1 VIDEFPGA
9 GSTPGAGASQTTG
22 RQVVV
27 FADVDT
33 DPAPVLES
41 VLGAESVASSRDFD
55 GQQADAGQ
63 APATVYAE
71 LGVAVVSADPDQL
84 SALQLA
90 PEAQG
95 AIASIS
101 PELVYR
107 VLDGS
112 PDYVAGYRDGVADLS
127 TRLGAGTASGGTA
140 GPGAGGSG
148 GRIGISQFRDD
159 DDTTWGLHAT
169 RVDSSPAS
177 GKGVAVAVLDTGFA
191 LGHPDFA
198 GRTITAASFVPGETP
213 QDGHGHGTHCTGT
226 ACGPR
231 TPTGSRRYG
240 VAYEADV
247 FIGKVLGDSG
257 SGSDATVLGG
267 INWALA
273 QGCSVVSMSLGAD
286 VPEPHPPYTAVGRR
300 ALARG
305 TLIIAAAGNNARRHE
320 RDWGFVGAPANSPY
334 IMAIAALEQD
344 LSVAY
349 FSARSGIG
357 RGGQIDNAAP
367 GWQVYSSWL
376 LPQRY
381 NTISGTSMA
390 TPHVAGIA
398 ALWAQQ
404 TGLRGGELWSVLAQE
419 SDRLYEPG
427 VDVAAGLVLAPQ

>member
-1 VIDEFPGA
+1 MIDEFADA
-9 GSTPGAGASQTTG
+9 GSTPGPDATQRTTG

-33 DPAPVLES
+33 DPTPVLES
-41 VLGAESVASSRDFD
+41 VLGPSTVASSRDFD
-55 GQQADAGQ
+55 GQQADATQ

-71 LGVAVVSADPDQL
+71 LGVAVVTADPDQL

-90 PEAQG
+90 PDAQG
-95 AIASIS
+95 AILSIS
-101 PELVYR
+101 PERFYR
-107 VLDGS
+107 VLDRS
-112 PDYVAGYRDGVADLS
+112 SDYVAGYRDGVVDLS
-127 TRLGAGTASGGTA
+127 GRLGAGDSAGSPPAGSGGT
-140 GPGAGGSG
+140 
-148 GRIGISQFRDD
+148 IGISQFRDD
-159 DDTTWGLHAT
+159 QAATWGLHAT
-169 RVDSSPAS
+169 RVTTSPAS
-177 GKGVAVAVLDTGFA
+177 GRGVKVAVLDTGFA

-198 GRTITAASFVPGETP
+198 GRNITAASFVPGEQP
-213 QDGHGHGTHCTGT
+213 QDGHGHGTHVTGT

-231 TPTGSRRYG
+231 TPSGSRRYG
-240 VAYEADV
+240 IAYECDI
-247 FIGKVLGDSG
+247 FIGKVLGDDG

-273 QGCSVVSMSLGAD
+273 QRCHVVSMSLGAD
-286 VPEPHPPYTAVGRR
+286 VPEPHPPYTEVGRR

-305 TLIIAAAGNNARRHE
+305 ALIVAAAGNNARRHE
-320 RDWGFVGAPANSPY
+320 RNWGFVGSPANSPY

-344 LSVAY
+344 LSVAW
-349 FSARSGIG
+349 FSARSGTG
-357 RGGQIDNAAP
+357 RGGQIDNAGP
-367 GWQVYSSWL
+367 GWQVYSAWL

-398 ALWAQQ
+398 ALWAER

>member
-1 VIDEFPGA
+1 VIDEFAGA
-9 GSTPGAGASQTTG
+9 GSTPGADGTQGTTG
-22 RQVVV
+22 RHVVV

-33 DPAPVLES
+33 DPTPVLES
-41 VLGAESVASSRDFD
+41 VLGASSVASSRDFD
-55 GQQADAGQ
+55 GQEADATQ

-71 LGVAVVSADPDQL
+71 LGVAVVTADPDQL

-90 PEAQG
+90 PDAQG
-95 AIASIS
+95 AILSIS
-101 PELVYR
+101 PERVYR

-112 PDYVAGYRDGVADLS
+112 PDYVAGYRDGVLDLS
-127 TRLGAGTASGGTA
+127 ARLGAGSS
-140 GPGAGGSG
+140 PGSG
-148 GRIGISQFRDD
+148 AAPGGAIGISQFRDD
-159 DDTTWGLHAT
+159 QAATWGLHAT
-169 RVDSSPAS
+169 RVTTSSAS
-177 GKGVAVAVLDTGFA
+177 GKGVKVAVLDTGFA

-198 GRTITAASFVPGETP
+198 GRNITAASFVPGESP

-231 TPTGSRRYG
+231 TPSGTRRYG
-240 VAYEADV
+240 IAHEADI
-247 FIGKVLGDSG
+247 FIGKVLSDSG
-257 SGSDATVLGG
+257 SGSDATVLAG

-273 QGCSVVSMSLGAD
+273 QRCHVVSMSLGAD
-286 VPEPHPPYTAVGRR
+286 VPEPHPPYTEVGRR

-305 TLIIAAAGNNARRHE
+305 TLIVAAAGNNARRHE
-320 RDWGFVGAPANSPY
+320 RNWGFVGAPANSPF

-349 FSARSGIG
+349 FSARSGTG
-357 RGGQIDNAAP
+357 RGGQIDNAGP

-390 TPHVAGIA
+390 TPHAAGIA
-398 ALWAQQ
+398 ALWAER

>member
-1 VIDEFPGA
+1 MIDEFAGA
-9 GSTPGAGASQTTG
+9 GSTPGADGTQGTTG
-22 RQVVV
+22 RHVVV

-33 DPAPVLES
+33 DPTPVLES
-41 VLGAESVASSRDFD
+41 VLGASSVASSRDFD
-55 GQQADAGQ
+55 GQEADATQ

-71 LGVAVVSADPDQL
+71 LGVAVVTADPDQL

-90 PEAQG
+90 PDAQG
-95 AIASIS
+95 AILSIS
-101 PELVYR
+101 PERVYR
-107 VLDGS
+107 VLGGS
-112 PDYVAGYRDGVADLS
+112 PDYVGGYRDGVLDLS
-127 TRLGAGTASGGTA
+127 ARLGAGSS
-140 GPGAGGSG
+140 PGSG
-148 GRIGISQFRDD
+148 AAPGGAIGISQFRDD
-159 DDTTWGLHAT
+159 QAATWGLHAT
-169 RVDSSPAS
+169 RVTTSSAS
-177 GKGVAVAVLDTGFA
+177 GKGVKVAVLDTGFA

-198 GRTITAASFVPGETP
+198 GRNITAASFVPGESP

-231 TPTGSRRYG
+231 TPSGTRRYG
-240 VAYEADV
+240 IAHEADI
-247 FIGKVLGDSG
+247 FIGKVLSDSG
-257 SGSDATVLGG
+257 SGSDATVLAG

-273 QGCSVVSMSLGAD
+273 QRCHVVSMSLGAD
-286 VPEPHPPYTAVGRR
+286 VPEPHPPYTEVGRR

-320 RDWGFVGAPANSPY
+320 RNWGFVGAPANSPF

-349 FSARSGIG
+349 FSARSGTG
-357 RGGQIDNAAP
+357 RGGQIDNAGP

-390 TPHVAGIA
+390 TPHAAGIA
-398 ALWAQQ
+398 ALWAER